1 VTARAPKKKK
11 SAETGG
17 PVLVDGFL
25 HFSQVD
31 LLRYELAQAQVL
43 NALQGI
49 GLKKS
54 ELERLR
60 VAHEERQRSGQA
72 EVSELTSFA
81 RARELELQALQRE
94 LEKSYGLDFTRVTYD
109 DVSGKLMVLGEPVQR
124 ERRR

>member
-11 SAETGG
+11 PAKAGG
-17 PVLVDGFL
+17 PAIVDGFL

-60 VAHEERQRSGQA
+60 VEHEERQRKGQA
-72 EVSELTSFA
+72 ELAELTAFT
-81 RARELELQALQRE
+81 RARELELEALQRE
-94 LEKSYGLDFTRVTYD
+94 LEKTYELDLTRVTYD
-109 DVSGKLMVLGEPVQR
+109 DVSGKIMVLGEPVKPT
-124 ERRR
+124 RRK

>member
-1 VTARAPKKKK
+1 MTTRMAKRKKPAR
-11 SAETGG
+11 SRG

-25 HFSQVD
+25 HFNQVD

-60 VAHEERQRSGQA
+60 VEHEERQRAGQGELA
-72 EVSELTSFA
+72 ELTSFA
-81 RARELELQALQRE
+81 RAREFELQALQRE
-94 LEKSYGLDFTRVTYD
+94 LEKTYELDLTRVTYD
-109 DVSGKLMVLGEPVQR
+109 DVSGKIMLLGEPV
-124 ERRR
+124 RRK